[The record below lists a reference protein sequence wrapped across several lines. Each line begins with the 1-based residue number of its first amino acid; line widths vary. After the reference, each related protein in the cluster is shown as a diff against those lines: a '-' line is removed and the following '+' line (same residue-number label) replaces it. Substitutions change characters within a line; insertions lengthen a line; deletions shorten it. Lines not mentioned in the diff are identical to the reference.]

1 MTGRRRAKE
10 ITTAARLEIVLMYPE
25 IPIDKGGHMIAKV
38 VVTQERPLP
47 IETIKE
53 EKEDL
58 MIIQEEGRDQEIKR
72 KGGSNR
78 IAPGL
83 PLPFLR
89 SHLNITSR
97 MRTEGLDDDVLDS
110 TLLI

>member
-1 MTGRRRAKE
+1 
-10 ITTAARLEIVLMYPE
+10 
-25 IPIDKGGHMIAKV
+25 MIAKV

-58 MIIQEEGRDQEIKR
+58 RIILEEGRDQEIKR
-72 KGGSNR
+72 KGESNR

-83 PLPFLR
+83 PLPRRPFLR

-97 MRTEGLDDDVLDS
+97 MRREGLDDDVLDS